1 MTTRPDPSVANARDE
16 GGIITGWLV
25 KLVVILAVFGVV
37 LFDAIGCGTVRM
49 RTQDAAQQA
58 ARTAAIK
65 NNTNVAV
72 ATQAATQY
80 LATDYPEYQL
90 VANSVV
96 LAADGTVTLQV
107 HGHADSI
114 VLKHLGPLADWAQ
127 ATATATVHPLP

>member
-1 MTTRPDPSVANARDE
+1 
-16 GGIITGWLV
+16 
-25 KLVVILAVFGVV
+25 
-37 LFDAIGCGTVRM
+37 
-49 RTQDAAQQA
+49 
-58 ARTAAIK
+58 
-65 NNTNVAV
+65 
-72 ATQAATQY
+72 
-80 LATDYPEYQL
+80 